1 MGQLYGELVI
11 AVDERIT
18 EQKTFVG
25 KNYNVLWAKLGEMRN
40 WKWNKESQSSETSQ
54 YLMPPFTKTLK

>member
-25 KNYNVLWAKLGEMRN
+25 KNTMFFEQNLGKCVIENGIKNLNLAKLLN
-40 WKWNKESQSSETSQ
+40 I
-54 YLMPPFTKTLK
+54 